1 MLLGLSQIIDCP
13 GASVSFSTSLDFR
26 DLRFGSSYPVQEPV
40 LATGT
45 VRNTA
50 GVLILEGSSPRGST
64 ACVTAAPGS
73 FSGMWNFPSLPSW

>member
-50 GVLILEGSSPRGST
+50 V
-64 ACVTAAPGS
+64 
-73 FSGMWNFPSLPSW
+73 